1 VLIASNDNRTVVKCN
16 TRTRKMLALDS
27 NDDCVTPTPIYGEL
41 AIIKLIPASF
51 FIESPERL
59 ANL

>member
-1 VLIASNDNRTVVKCN
+1 
-16 TRTRKMLALDS
+16 MLALDS